1 MTLRIDLL
9 QVQLA
14 GKPKA
19 KPVKSPAAI
28 RTVTRLKH
36 GACCEAR
43 TRTPLEGRPMKPPD
57 DGDFQWH
64 VVSPNSSA
72 DAAANR
78 SRTGMRSSVGSTAVR
93 SE

>member
-36 GACCEAR
+36 GALFVAR
-43 TRTPLEGRPMKPPD
+43 RELARRSKDGR
-57 DGDFQWH
+57 
-64 VVSPNSSA
+64 
-72 DAAANR
+72 
-78 SRTGMRSSVGSTAVR
+78 
-93 SE
+93 